1 MVSTLLLSIIRLLV
15 NDVFNR
21 VFSRIVVL
29 LFEKLTEGKDSLKKS
44 IAMQTELKATLQNV
58 MRSIGVIIELRTAF
72 QQRVVDDMFQE
83 AIEVIEEASDL
94 DMRTRSNYA
103 LLVCTTAKVKKQ
115 KDFQFVCLSR
125 SIDI

>member
-1 MVSTLLLSIIRLLV
+1 MVSTLLSSIIRLLI

-29 LFEKLTEGKDSLKKS
+29 PFEKLTEGKDSLKKS

-72 QQRVVDDMFQE
+72 QQRVADDTFQ
-83 AIEVIEEASDL
+83 
-94 DMRTRSNYA
+94 
-103 LLVCTTAKVKKQ
+103 
-115 KDFQFVCLSR
+115 
-125 SIDI
+125 